1 MDGSSSVPSVVFGSH
16 CGSHQPAP
24 TNSYQTKE
32 IVLYGSILDT
42 QVETLVQRLKGL
54 CDPGVV
60 HFNEHEMVMSLRT
73 GHDPDVT
80 VRIRRHHKDSHHS
93 NTHNMWHLR
102 LVLIRYVGG
111 PEPDATCP
119 AIVRK
124 CIDSVMTTP
133 ANTSMMEVIKALG
146 LRMDYEYLAKGQL
159 FTKGNVKVIIE
170 QLQKTDR
177 PGSYQEQDLKH
188 ISDSHLITMTMSLP
202 ENGDYK
208 SAAKHIREFAD
219 QLDPLAN
226 MEKVD
231 YWLKK
236 STA

>member
-1 MDGSSSVPSVVFGSH
+1 
-16 CGSHQPAP
+16 
-24 TNSYQTKE
+24 
-32 IVLYGSILDT
+32 
-42 QVETLVQRLKGL
+42 
-54 CDPGVV
+54 
-60 HFNEHEMVMSLRT
+60 MVMSLRT
-73 GHDPDVT
+73 GHDADVT
-80 VRIRRHHKDSHHS
+80 VRIRRHHKDTLYSS
-93 NTHNMWHLR
+93 THNMWHLR
-102 LVLIRYVGG
+102 YIGG

-133 ANTSMMEVIKALG
+133 VNTSMMEVVKALG
-146 LRMDYEYLAKGQL
+146 LRMDFEYLAKGQL

-177 PGSYQEQDLKH
+177 PGSYQEQDLKL

-219 QLDPLAN
+219 QLVPLTC

-231 YWLKK
+231 YWVKK
-236 STA
+236 SSTA